1 MLSDVMIDKEFK
13 LKSLQ
18 KFLEFATDF
27 NPYQEAL
34 FDLLSSTLEILIPN
48 DTGLDPYP

>member
-1 MLSDVMIDKEFK
+1 MLLNVMINRDFK
-13 LKSLQ
+13 LTSLQ

-34 FDLLSSTLEILIPN
+34 FDLLSSTLEILIAN
-48 DTGLDPYP
+48 NTGLDPYP